1 MPDLQY
7 RKVQLQYKCCR
18 IRDFLSINSWWV
30 NSWINSFGMDRYGMC
45 PLEQPKLERLPLL
58 CSKEWF
64 LKSYWVAIEAICGPA
79 LERELQR
86 TGTDIYS
93 VRSIS
98 IVWIISLRWGFVY
111 CTLRG
116 NPAEE
121 LKAPGCVKFCRS
133 KEHMKILKRHGR
145 FPLTWISHISVY
157 IGHILASNKLPVLV
171 LFCSN

>member
-1 MPDLQY
+1 MGLQFFCLFMVGELTHEITPSVWY
-7 RKVQLQYKCCR
+7 VSRWATKTRETPFAY
-18 IRDFLSINSWWV
+18 
-30 NSWINSFGMDRYGMC
+30 
-45 PLEQPKLERLPLL
+45 LL
-58 CSKEWF
+58 RSKEWF
-64 LKSYWVAIEAICGPA
+64 LKSCWVANEAICGQA
-79 LERELQR
+79 LERLFRR
-86 TGTDIYS
+86 TGTDIDS

>member
-98 IVWIISLRWGFVY
+98 IVWIVSLSWGFPIVHFGFFLK
-111 CTLRG
+111 CWRHQGAWNSAGLRSTWRF
-116 NPAEE
+116 
-121 LKAPGCVKFCRS
+121 LKDMVDSAWH
-133 KEHMKILKRHGR
+133 EYLIYQY
-145 FPLTWISHISVY
+145 ISVT
-157 IGHILASNKLPVLV
+157 S
-171 LFCSN
+171 